1 MSKNDESSGL
11 CDMEDM
17 EFHFQPQCPVLSLS
31 ICDGRIVPSGVSM
44 GPAAED
50 AEGSGE

>member
-17 EFHFQPQCPVLSLS
+17 EFHFQPQSALCF
-31 ICDGRIVPSGVSM
+31 PSASVK
-44 GPAAED
+44 E
-50 AEGSGE
+50 ELYLQV

>member
-17 EFHFQPQCPVLSLS
+17 EFHFQPQSILC
-31 ICDGRIVPSGVSM
+31 ICDASSASVMEELYLQV
-44 GPAAED
+44 
-50 AEGSGE
+50 